1 MFGRT
6 KGREGRGRLKGRGWA
21 PQDLIEHCNDRASD
35 DRGRNAYS
43 QATYFKSSAIKCADK
58 SKHNSTAQIGGACR
72 GKEGGDRRGKIILFK
87 SFFISHRGKF
97 SFPTVSTMKPLNKL
111 FSPQTYITLILYRS
125 AKEIQQLKCVLSS
138 VFILFLIVM
147 WAAESTDNQYP
158 LFCHSA

>member
-58 SKHNSTAQIGGACR
+58 SKHNSTAQIGGASYHHAEER
-72 GKEGGDRRGKIILFK
+72 KEETEGGR
-87 SFFISHRGKF
+87 
-97 SFPTVSTMKPLNKL
+97 
-111 FSPQTYITLILYRS
+111 
-125 AKEIQQLKCVLSS
+125 
-138 VFILFLIVM
+138 
-147 WAAESTDNQYP
+147 
-158 LFCHSA
+158 